1 MPICKTI
8 DRQKGWEGGGG
19 KGDVR
24 EGRRYNYLVPCRSN
38 ILIE

>member
-8 DRQKGWEGGGG
+8 DRQKGWGGGG